1 MSASLIMVCPACQA
15 TWPAEAGLTDA
26 HARAALKA
34 ALALWPAEVQPHL
47 LRYLGLF
54 RPAQRALR
62 WDALARRIEDLAALV
77 GAGVVTRHRDSRPAP
92 LAAWGAGLGEVLAL
106 AEAGRLTLPLTGHG
120 LLAEIVHRQAG
131 QTQAQHA
138 AAHRPLHPSHRP
150 AAVGDPATAPAAAG
164 GGQGLGG
171 GLAHITAI
179 ARTLGGRT
187 PPETP

>member
-1 MSASLIMVCPACQA
+1 MKPCTGGFETLYVCPACQA

-47 LRYLGLF
+47 LRYLG
-54 RPAQRALR
+54 
-62 WDALARRIEDLAALV
+62 LV